1 MMNLLEECIEL
12 FSSLPGVGKKTAS
25 RYVIHLLKNNKK
37 ELLRFHELITRAVGQ
52 LNECPV
58 CHAIIG
64 EEECRFCGPQR
75 AHRGTICIVQDFRDL
90 LAIEQ
95 TGKYHG
101 TYHVLGGLISPVDGV
116 GPSDLNILTLEKRLK
131 SSPFNEIIFALGTT
145 RESETTQF
153 YLHRKFLPLVQNFSA
168 LPKGISYG
176 IELEFADE
184 QTLGSA
190 IENRVP
196 VN

>member
-1 MMNLLEECIEL
+1 MNLLEECIEL

-37 ELLRFHELITRAVGQ
+37 ELLRFHELITRAVDQ
-52 LNECPV
+52 FSECPV

-64 EEECRFCGPQR
+64 QEECRFCAPPRTLKGS
-75 AHRGTICIVQDFRDL
+75 ICIVQDFRDL

-101 TYHVLGGLISPVDGV
+101 TYHVLGGLISPLDGV
-116 GPSDLNILTLEKRLK
+116 GPSDLNILTLEQRLK
-131 SSPFNEIIFALGTT
+131 STHFNEIIFALGTT

-153 YLHRKFLPLVQNFSA
+153 YLHRKFHPLVQTFSA

-176 IELEFADE
+176 IDLEFADE

-196 VN
+196 LS

>member
-1 MMNLLEECIEL
+1 MNILEECIDL

-25 RYVIHLLKNNKK
+25 RYVIYLLKSNKK
-37 ELLRFHELITRAVGQ
+37 ELLRFHELLTRAVHEMR
-52 LNECPV
+52 ECPE

-64 EEECRFCGPQR
+64 SDECKFCNPQR
-75 AHRGTICIVQDFRDL
+75 SLKGSICIVQDFRDL

-101 TYHVLGGLISPVDGV
+101 TYHVLGGLISPLDGI
-116 GPSDLNILTLEKRLK
+116 GPTNLNIQSLEKRLK
-131 SSPFNEIIFALGTT
+131 EWNYNEIIFALGTT

-153 YLHRKFLPLVQNFSA
+153 YLYRKFQSLVPNFSA

-196 VN
+196 VS